1 MGVIKS
7 KEIAILY
14 LFAKKVS
21 ENEISRSKAIEKLSR
36 EYEINTS
43 SASDYF
49 TAYEYMI
56 KGKCYKRTINNDA
69 LEYYLKN
76 ILKDYGY
83 KGLNNALIALKE
95 HIEYYSNKTG
105 NKCKKA
111 MRIHEVYMGELFE
124 IDKNSVTLNLDDN
137 FLDNGIEIENFEEGK
152 SIKVTV
158 NKYERNNLAR
168 KKCIEHH
175 GYNCS
180 ICKLNLEERY
190 GDIGKEF
197 IHVHHIKPLS
207 EISSEYKVD
216 PINDLLPVC
225 PNCHAIIHRKR
236 PCYTI
241 EEMLKIINL

>member
-14 LFAKKVS
+14 SFAKKVS
-21 ENEISRSKAIEKLSR
+21 ENKISRSKAIEKLSR

-43 SASDYF
+43 SANDYF

-95 HIEYYSNKTG
+95 HIEYYSHKTG

-111 MRIHEVYMGELFE
+111 MVIYEMYMGELSK

-137 FLDNGIEIENFEEGK
+137 FFENGIEIENFEEGK

-168 KKCIEHH
+168 KKCIEYH
-175 GYNCS
+175 GYTCS

-216 PINDLLPVC
+216 PINDLIPVC

-236 PCYTI
+236 PCYTV
-241 EEMLKIINL
+241 EEILKIINL